1 MTEYD
6 WGFRILGNCASERRR
21 VSWSDAFAGHANCD
35 PSASVEREAYLS
47 AFTFGVDFCRH
58 LKDTGTT
65 KGFDGI
71 CFASWLWLDIDREDD
86 LPAAL
91 QDTLQLV
98 AFLRERFDLKESAML
113 VFFSGSKGFHIG
125 IPTAL
130 WSPEPSVKFH
140 RVARQFCEGLATAA
154 GVMIDTGVYDKVRA
168 FRAPNSRHPKTGLHK
183 RQFSRK
189 ELQELALNA
198 LLDLARNPKAFTIPP
213 AVGPCEVAVA
223 DWKAAIVEVGREEQ
237 AVRQRHQTPQGT
249 PSLNRRTMELIRS
262 EVTVG
267 ERHRLL
273 FSAAAN
279 LAEFDCPR
287 PLAHAL
293 LTDAG
298 LDLGLCP
305 SDVKRQIDCGLNY
318 RAPEGGAV

>member
-6 WGFRILGNCASERRR
+6 WGFRILGNLGSERRR
-21 VSWSDAFAGHANCD
+21 VSWPDAFAGYANCD
-35 PSASVEREAYLS
+35 PRATVEREAYLS
-47 AFTFGVDFCRH
+47 AFTFGVDFCRY
-58 LKDTGTT
+58 LQDNGTT

-91 QDTLQLV
+91 QDTLELL
-98 AFLRERFDLKESAML
+98 AFLWERFDLKESDML

-125 IPTAL
+125 IPTSL
-130 WSPEPSVKFH
+130 WSPEPSAIFH
-140 RVARQFCEGLATAA
+140 RIAKKFCDGLANAA

-183 RQFSRK
+183 RRFSWE
-189 ELQELALNA
+189 ELQELSLDA
-198 LLDLARNPKAFTIPP
+198 LLDLAQNPKAFTIPS
-213 AVGPCEVAVA
+213 AVGPCDVAVA
-223 DWKAAIVEVGREEQ
+223 DWKAAIEEVNRQ
-237 AVRQRHQTPQGT
+237 AQAAQQRHQSLQGT
-249 PSLNRRTMELIRS
+249 PTLNRRTLEFIRQGA
-262 EVTVG
+262 EVG
-267 ERHRLL
+267 DRHSRL

-298 LDLGLCP
+298 LDSGLCP
-305 SDVKRQIDCGLNY
+305 SDVARQIDCGL
-318 RAPEGGAV
+318 AHGSQKGGAA